1 MKKGFVFSFDS
12 FLALT
17 IFVLFIILIY
27 FFFISSTP
35 ATQQYYF
42 SEDMLNV
49 MSNVKI
55 NELNLNKYPQIDIL
69 VQDNKINPS
78 STIMEE
84 LITLKLKDDTESAC
98 SLFDGAL
105 KGLKLNLQAGFDLG
119 KEKIC
124 NEKTDIKTNL
134 VSRSR
139 LGIGRI

>member
-55 NELNLNKYPQIDIL
+55 DELNLERYPEIKTL

-84 LITLKLKDDTESAC
+84 LITLKLKVIDD
-98 SLFDGAL
+98 FY
-105 KGLKLNLQAGFDLG
+105 G
-119 KEKIC
+119 KTK
-124 NEKTDIKTNL
+124 
-134 VSRSR
+134 
-139 LGIGRI
+139 